1 MKSILIKEIHAFF
14 SSLIGFLAIGIFVG
28 ITGFMIWFFPT
39 YSVLNYGYSSLEM
52 FFSLAPILLL
62 IIIPAITMR
71 LLSEE
76 KQSGTIEWIFTK
88 PLTDWDIIL
97 GKYFAS
103 IALIIISLIPTLIY
117 YFSIYQLGLP
127 KGNID
132 NGGVM
137 GSYIGLIMLSGVF
150 CAIGLFAS
158 SATTNQIVAF
168 IMAAVLSAF
177 CFWGFDLVSNFASFD
192 GMPEY
197 IIKNIGISYHY
208 DSISRGVLDT
218 RDIIYFGSI
227 IFVFLYFTFYNLEKR
242 KY

>member
-1 MKSILIKEIHAFF
+1 MKSILYKEIHTFL
-14 SSLIGFLAIGIFVG
+14 SSYIGFLAMGIFVV
-28 ITGFMIWFFPT
+28 ITGLMIWVFPQ

-76 KQSGTIEWIFTK
+76 KQTGTIEWIYTK
-88 PLTDWDIIL
+88 PLSDWQIIL

-103 IALIIISLIPTLIY
+103 ILLIIIALIPTVIY
-117 YFSIYQLGLP
+117 YFSIYQLGAP
-127 KGNID
+127 VGNID
-132 NGGVM
+132 NGGVI
-137 GSYIGLIMLSGVF
+137 GSYIGLVFLSGAF

-158 SATTNQIVAF
+158 SITANQIAAF
-168 IMAAVLSAF
+168 IFAATLSALI
-177 CFWGFDLVSNFASFD
+177 FWGFDLVSTFEIFD
-192 GMPEY
+192 GMIAY
-197 IIKNIGISYHY
+197 VLKNIGIAYHY

-218 RDIIYFGSI
+218 RDVIYFCSI
-227 IFVFLYFTFYNLEKR
+227 IFIFLYATFFNLEKR